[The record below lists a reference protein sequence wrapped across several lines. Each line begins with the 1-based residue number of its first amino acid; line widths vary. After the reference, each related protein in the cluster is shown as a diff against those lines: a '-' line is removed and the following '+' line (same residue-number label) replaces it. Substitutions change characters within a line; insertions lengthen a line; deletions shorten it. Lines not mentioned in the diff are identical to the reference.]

1 MTRQLFRGLP
11 WRTACGHGLWIGL
24 AAFLVASCDKMPLVA
39 PTGTT
44 ITLFAGSTTVGLNG
58 SVEITATVIESA
70 GTAVQNGTVVSFT
83 TTLGTI
89 DPADARTNNGK
100 ATVRLL
106 SGTQSG
112 TAEVRAFSGGA
123 TSGDT
128 AMKIAI
134 GAAAAGK
141 VELLA
146 NPSALPASGGGVQL
160 TAIVNDS
167 SGNRLAGVPVSFATD
182 AGLLSQGSATTDGNG
197 EARTSL
203 TTTVKAKV
211 TASIVGGSGTGG
223 ALTASVDIPVRVGP
237 SVNISAP
244 TVSLVPGVAAT
255 FSVTVTAGG
264 AAVRTATIDF
274 GDGNSQAVATA
285 GTSTV
290 AHVYSRS
297 GTFIV
302 TAMATDTAGETTT
315 AMASVSVQAVIVAV
329 TLTVPTAVTTIAPAE
344 FSATATPTPSGPT
357 IERYEWDFGDGSTA
371 TTSAG
376 STNHLYTVGG
386 KTYTV
391 KVRAVTTT
399 GASGTAQK
407 EITVSAAAGPT
418 ALFTFS
424 PTAPLVNQTVFFN
437 GSSSQA
443 STGRTIVRYD
453 WDFGSGQTASGVSA
467 SLSYAQ
473 AGIYTVTLT
482 VTDDAGSK
490 GTVNKT
496 VTVGASATAAS
507 FTFSPT
513 LPTSGETVYFNA
525 SASTGQSGIV
535 SYAWDFGDGT
545 PAGVGVMPLHVFAC
559 PVPGGLVPR
568 TFTVRLTVQDAL
580 GATATTTKD
589 VPVTKCGS

>member
-1 MTRQLFRGLP
+1 MTRQLFRSLP

-24 AAFLVASCDKMPLVA
+24 AAFLVASCDKMPLLA

-44 ITLFAGSTTVGLNG
+44 ITLSAGSTTSGLNA
-58 SVEITATVIESA
+58 SIEITATVIESA

-89 DPADARTNNGK
+89 DPPEAPTNNGK

-106 SGTQSG
+106 SGSQSG

-141 VELLA
+141 VDLLA
-146 NPSALPASGGGVQL
+146 NPSALPASGGIVQL
-160 TAIVNDS
+160 TAMVNDS
-167 SGNRLAGVPVSFATD
+167 SGNRLAGVSVSFTTD
-182 AGLLSQGSATTDGNG
+182 AGLLSQASATSDGNG

-203 TTTVKAKV
+203 TTTAKAKV
-211 TASIVGGSGTGG
+211 TASIVGGSGSGG
-223 ALTASVDIPVRVGP
+223 ALTATVDIPVRVGP
-237 SVNISAP
+237 IVAISAP
-244 TVSLVPGVAAT
+244 VAGLVPGVAAS
-255 FSVTVTAGG
+255 FGVTVTAGG

-274 GDGNSQAVATA
+274 GDGGSQSVATA

-297 GTFIV
+297 GTFVVI
-302 TAMATDTAGETTT
+302 AAATDTAGETTT

-329 TLTVPTAVTTIAPAE
+329 TLNVPAAVTTTAPAE
-344 FSATATPTPSGPT
+344 FSATASVPAGVTV
-357 IERYEWDFGDGSTA
+357 ERYEWDFGDGSTA
-371 TTSAG
+371 TTSG
-376 STNHLYTVGG
+376 SSTNHLYTVGG

-418 ALFTFS
+418 AAFTFLPAAPLPGQAVIFNGSGSSSQLPITGYAWEFGDSSTGTGVS
-424 PTAPLVNQTVFFN
+424 PTHTYAAAGTFVVRLTVTDSSGRTAIATNPVTVTASAITAKFTSSPTSPTSGDRVFFN
-437 GSSSQA
+437 GS
-443 STGRTIVRYD
+443 
-453 WDFGSGQTASGVSA
+453 
-467 SLSYAQ
+467 
-473 AGIYTVTLT
+473 
-482 VTDDAGSK
+482 
-490 GTVNKT
+490 
-496 VTVGASATAAS
+496 
-507 FTFSPT
+507 
-513 LPTSGETVYFNA
+513 E
-525 SASTGQSGIV
+525 STGQGGIV

-545 PAGVGVMPLHVFAC
+545 LGVGVTTDRVFPCTGVATS
-559 PVPGGLVPR
+559 R
-568 TFTVRLTVQDAL
+568 IFTVRLTVQDAL
-580 GATATTTKD
+580 GATATTTRD
-589 VPVTKCGS
+589 VMVTKCGA